1 MRKCLESK
9 KAQAKARKVSV
20 ESKAFDKNIC

>member
-9 KAQAKARKVSV
+9 KAKAKARKVSV
-20 ESKAFDKNIC
+20 ESKEFDKTIC